1 MCMLF
6 AAGEYDKN
14 NYTVHNFALIQ
25 CFQYYYY
32 WYSYHALFFIFIVTD
47 FVSKFAHVY
56 ESFAQ
61 ELQSLVDVYKQKT
74 TEYGKDIEG

>member
-1 MCMLF
+1 MFSVLLL
-6 AAGEYDKN
+6 
-14 NYTVHNFALIQ
+14 LIFLS
-25 CFQYYYY
+25 CVV
-32 WYSYHALFFIFIVTD
+32 FIFIVTD

-74 TEYGKDIEG
+74 TDYGKDIEG

>member
-1 MCMLF
+1 MEHLLHIH
-6 AAGEYDKN
+6 
-14 NYTVHNFALIQ
+14 NY
-25 CFQYYYY
+25 
-32 WYSYHALFFIFIVTD
+32 YSILVVTVTD

-74 TEYGKDIEG
+74 SDYGKDIEG